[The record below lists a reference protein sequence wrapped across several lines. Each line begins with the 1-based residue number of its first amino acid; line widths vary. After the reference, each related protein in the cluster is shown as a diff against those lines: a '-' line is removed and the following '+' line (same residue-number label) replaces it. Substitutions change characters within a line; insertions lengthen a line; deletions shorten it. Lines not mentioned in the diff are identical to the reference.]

1 VSIQGKCMVAW
12 LAVCKSTELGGLGVS
27 DLKLTVY
34 VLQIRWSWLQKTDQ
48 DRAWSQLPINTAP
61 EVQAF
66 FRASTFTVIGNGIHA
81 LFWEDRWIEG
91 AAVID
96 IASCLYQHVPSR
108 TRRRQYVREGLINR
122 AWVHRIAGGLSVQ
135 SPV

>member
-1 VSIQGKCMVAW
+1 MVAW
-12 LAVCKSTELGGLGVS
+12 PAVCKSTELGGLGVS
-27 DLKLTVY
+27 DDLKLTVY
-34 VLQIRWSWLQKTDQ
+34 VLQTRWLWLQKTDQ

-66 FRASTFTVIGNGIHA
+66 FRASTFTVIGNGRHA

-96 IASCLYQHVPSR
+96 IASCHYQHVPSR

-122 AWVHRIAGGLSVQ
+122 AWVHSIAGGLSVQ